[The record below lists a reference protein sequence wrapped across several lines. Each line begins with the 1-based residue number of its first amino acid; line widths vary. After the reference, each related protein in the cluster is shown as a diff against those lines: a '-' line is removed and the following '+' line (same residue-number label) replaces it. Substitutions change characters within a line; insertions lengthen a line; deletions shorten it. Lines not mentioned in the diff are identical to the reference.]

1 MKAAEIRS
9 KFKAF
14 PETEEEV
21 MRIEG
26 VAQLAEQTELMQVR
40 NQLIAQSV
48 ATQVETLKI
57 QSEMLNLQRNAS
69 NPVRQARYALALQ
82 AALEALMA
90 EPKQTGGPVAIDGV
104 KK

>member
-1 MKAAEIRS
+1 
-9 KFKAF
+9 
-14 PETEEEV
+14 

-57 QSEMLNLQRNAS
+57 QSEMLELQRTQMEFATS
-69 NPVRQARYALALQ
+69 PEKQACFAIALGE
-82 AALEALMA
+82 ALENIQAKA
-90 EPKQTGGPVAIDGV
+90 QKSGPVSIDGV